1 MSSDGHSLSPL
12 QLRLLGTIFE
22 RGAEAGSRALTQWLG
37 QAVHLTISE
46 VDQVDITEVSGLLGP
61 EEATVA
67 VCAMSFSG
75 RLDGQLLLV
84 FSDAA
89 GLALAD
95 MLLHQ
100 PSGTTIAWTE
110 LERSAACETANIVGC
125 AYLNALSA
133 HLPGGSAGQP
143 ETLIPGPPE
152 FRHEF
157 AASLLQFAVMEQAS
171 ALERVL
177 LIKTRFQAAR
187 ADLDWV
193 LLFVPTPHSLADLAR
208 STA

>member
-1 MSSDGHSLSPL
+1 MSDRLTLSPM
-12 QLRLLGTIFE
+12 QLRLLGSIFE
-22 RGAEAGSRALTQWLG
+22 RGAEAASRALSQWL
-37 QAVHLTISE
+37 AKVVHLTISE
-46 VDQVDITEVSGLLGP
+46 VAQVDITEVAGLLGP

-67 VCAMSFSG
+67 VATMGFTG

-100 PSGTTIAWTE
+100 PGGTTTAWTE

-125 AYLNALSA
+125 AYLNALSS
-133 HLPGGSAGQP
+133 HLPRGRADQP

-157 AASLLQFAVMEQAS
+157 AASLLEFAVMEQAS
-171 ALERVL
+171 MLDRVL
-177 LIKTRFQAAR
+177 LIKSRFR
-187 ADLDWV
+187 ADENDLDWA
-193 LLFVPTPHSLADLAR
+193 LLFVPTPGSLADLAQT
-208 STA
+208 TA